1 MKDSTLKHLQSG
13 SNEDQH
19 SLDVLIPMLKQIH
32 PDKDLD
38 DIKTLIYY
46 LKQEFDV
53 IFSESDIVNHYV
65 IEMEQKD
72 AKLTYNHYVR

>member
-1 MKDSTLKHLQSG
+1 MENSILKHLHSEA
-13 SNEDQH
+13 NEDQH

-46 LKQEFDV
+46 LKKEFDI
-53 IFSESDIVNHYV
+53 IFSENDIVNHYV
-65 IEMEQKD
+65 IEMEEKD
-72 AKLTYNHYVR
+72 RKLTYKHYVR